1 MNVRWVHSN
10 GILLALLVIIMVAV
24 GVLAILVVRQQG
36 QATDNGQVY
45 LETAPAAGAPLRA
58 NTPDPANVSTKPD
71 APSHAATGE
80 GTAPVVEIPPKDK
93 APESAGTPTKPDR
106 PAHAATGEGTAPVVE
121 IPPKDKAPESAG
133 TPTKPDRPA
142 HAATG
147 EGTAPVVEIPP
158 KDKAP
163 ESAGTPTKPDRS
175 TNSKKPP
182 NSDAEGTV
190 LAPDDRDQDRVIGV
204 PTEDDQFDHR
214 S

>member
-58 NTPDPANVSTKPD
+58 NTLDPANVSTKPD

-80 GTAPVVEIPPKDK
+80 GTAPVVEIPP
-93 APESAGTPTKPDR
+93 R
-106 PAHAATGEGTAPVVE
+106 
-121 IPPKDKAPESAG
+121 DKAPESAG